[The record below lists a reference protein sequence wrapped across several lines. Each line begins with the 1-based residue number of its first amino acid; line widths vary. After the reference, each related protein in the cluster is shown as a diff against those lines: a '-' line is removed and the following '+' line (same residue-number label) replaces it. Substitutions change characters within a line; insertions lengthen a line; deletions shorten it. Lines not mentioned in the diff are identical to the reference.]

1 MGVPLTTVLFLGI
14 DLVNESKIQIPM
26 VIFQGFQIFQGSLL
40 TIVFRR
46 WIQAKED
53 LEAGKKSAAEVEAEK
68 EGASAEKAYQ
78 NEPRA
83 ADNS

>member
-14 DLVNESKIQIPM
+14 DLIDESKIQIPM

-46 WIQAKED
+46 WI
-53 LEAGKKSAAEVEAEK
+53 EAEEELKSIEKPSAEVEAEV
-68 EGASAEKAYQ
+68 GSAQAEKAYH
-78 NEPRA
+78 NKPRA